1 MWPNVGARQSRSFAK
16 ITCGL
21 RASAQSDLFI
31 IGPDAPGQH
40 RFPRYRRLE
49 SRVFG
54 LFGIGLVGAGS
65 RFAQTPSRR
74 VVVFLA
80 DPLLST
86 RLLRHLSSCPLSS
99 SDRAGADDPDRVCD
113 FTSREEGNRLKEIPS

>member
-1 MWPNVGARQSRSFAK
+1 HKAILSLLGR
-16 ITCGL
+16 
-21 RASAQSDLFI
+21 RAPASIDFRATADWV
-31 IGPDAPGQH
+31 
-40 RFPRYRRLE
+40 

-65 RFAQTPSRR
+65 RCAQTPSRR

-99 SDRAGADDPDRVCD
+99 SYRACADDPDRVCD
-113 FTSREEGNRLKEIPS
+113 FRSREEGESA